1 MTTELLSE
9 GVKSDRKTEMTNLQS
24 SGLKC
29 NVQTEV
35 MKLFGKVPQRLQER
49 EEKLI

>member
-9 GVKSDRKTEMTNLQS
+9 DVKQGRETEVNNLQG

-35 MKLFGKVPQRLQER
+35 MKLFGRVAQRLQER
-49 EEKLI
+49 EEKLM